1 MTTYEV
7 TYVNNKGHQ
16 SAISVIATDVR
27 HAISQALE
35 LKPECRV
42 ISALPESM
50 WTDDETH
57 TK

>member
-7 TYVNNKGHQ
+7 TYVNKKGHQ
-16 SAISVIATDVR
+16 SVISVIATDVR
-27 HAISQALE
+27 HAINQALE

-50 WTDDETH
+50 WNETE
-57 TK
+57 